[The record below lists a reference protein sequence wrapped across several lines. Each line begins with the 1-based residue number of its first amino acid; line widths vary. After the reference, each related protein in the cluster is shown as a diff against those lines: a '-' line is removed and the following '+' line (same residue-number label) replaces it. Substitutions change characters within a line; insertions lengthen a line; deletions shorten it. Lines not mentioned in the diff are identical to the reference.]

1 MALEKPR
8 TTKRIKPLRF
18 TAVFIFVVAVLAAV
32 PPAFSSPLPTNMDM
46 ITAALEA
53 AVEQGLA
60 AMETPDTTTWEGA
73 LLVVPQAKHDANWL
87 VDHLLS
93 ERLLARGF
101 EVSLDSAQ
109 AVPGSV
115 RLSYR
120 ILELGV
126 KGKVGLVGSQVERQ
140 SHVTLALQL
149 SEADGQTLYWQD
161 EKTVFQVN
169 YAPKDKL
176 EFLQTTS
183 FGFAETDLEEQTWG
197 KFVEPMIISTVLG
210 GLIYLF
216 FSNR

>member
-1 MALEKPR
+1 M
-8 TTKRIKPLRF
+8 RF
-18 TAVFIFVVAVLAAV
+18 TVVFIFVVALGAAV
-32 PPAFSSPLPTNMDM
+32 PPAFSSALPTNIDM
-46 ITAALEA
+46 ITATVEA
-53 AVEQGLA
+53 AIEQGLA
-60 AMETPDTTTWEGA
+60 AMETPDTTTWDGA
-73 LLVVPQAKHDANWL
+73 LFVVPQAKHDANWL

-109 AVPGSV
+109 AAPGSV

-120 ILELGV
+120 ILELGL
-126 KGKVGLVGSQVERQ
+126 KGKAGLISSQVERQ
-140 SHVTLALQL
+140 SHVTIALQL
-149 SEADGQTLYWQD
+149 SEPDGQTLYWQD
-161 EKTVFQVN
+161 EETVFQKN

-197 KFVEPMIISTVLG
+197 KFVEPVIISTVLG

>member
-1 MALEKPR
+1 M
-8 TTKRIKPLRF
+8 RF
-18 TAVFIFVVAVLAAV
+18 TAVFIFVVALVATV

-46 ITAALEA
+46 VTAALEE

-60 AMETPDTTTWEGA
+60 AMKTPDTTTWEGA
-73 LLVVPQAKHDANWL
+73 LLVMSQAKHDANWL

-109 AVPGSV
+109 AAPGSV
-115 RLSYR
+115 LLSYR

-126 KGKVGLVGSQVERQ
+126 KGKAGLVSSQVERQ

-169 YAPKDKL
+169 YAPKNKL

-197 KFVEPMIISTVLG
+197 KFVEPVIISTVLG